1 MWIQDITKA
10 RSFSGRL
17 ESPCETRGG
26 FIRSILCASAAG
38 GSERVGAGGV
48 RVSAVGQRSAE
59 CCWSTSPLSLPDS
72 VSDFSC

>member
-38 GSERVGAGGV
+38 GSERVGAGGI
-48 RVSAVGQRSAE
+48 RVSAVWQRSAE
-59 CCWSTSPLSLPDS
+59 VLSAAGAPPHFLS
-72 VSDFSC
+72 QTL